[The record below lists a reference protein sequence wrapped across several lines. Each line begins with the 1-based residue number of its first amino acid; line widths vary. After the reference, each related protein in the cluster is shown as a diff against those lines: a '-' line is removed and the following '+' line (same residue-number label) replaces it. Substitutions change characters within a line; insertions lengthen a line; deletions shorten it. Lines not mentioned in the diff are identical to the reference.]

1 MVHFII
7 FIMKSILITGCSTGI
22 GLETAHFLKQQNYQV
37 FPTARKEEDVKK
49 LKDLG
54 FDSFLLDLKDEE
66 SMDSSLKN
74 ILKITG
80 GTLDALFNNGAY
92 GQPGA
97 VEDLTTEVLKEQ
109 FETNFFGWHTLTR
122 KVLKIMRKQGHGKI
136 IQNSSVLGII
146 SLKFRGAYNSSKYAL
161 EGLTDTLRLEL
172 ENSNIH
178 ISLIEPGPIKSNF
191 RQNAMYKFKKNI
203 KIQGSPFE
211 EIYQKVLAR
220 LERKKSDD
228 PFTLPPTA
236 VGKKV
241 LKILETKN
249 PKPRY
254 YVTTPTYIFGFLKRV
269 LSSPALDKI
278 LMKVSN
284 EEN

>member
-1 MVHFII
+1 
-7 FIMKSILITGCSTGI
+7 MKSILITGCSTGI